1 MVTMFKPKTKRH
13 PAVMQQVRRLF
24 LSASFLCQDHR
35 IVHRNQSSASK
46 VYTHPTSPLGRQH
59 VGIKDTN
66 IDLEPM
72 QMRREHVTTT
82 YTDSD
87 FN

>member
-1 MVTMFKPKTKRH
+1 MVTIFKPNTKRH
-13 PAVMQQVRRLF
+13 LVVVQQVRRLF
-24 LSASFLCQDHR
+24 LSASFLCQDHHT
-35 IVHRNQSSASK
+35 VHRNQSSASK
-46 VYTHPTSPLGRQH
+46 VYTHPTSALGRQH

-72 QMRREHVTTT
+72 QIRRERVTTT
-82 YTDSD
+82 TTDSD